1 MDYVKFYGMEAEPFR
16 NEPDRRF
23 YFEGNAP
30 SQARIRLLRGLW
42 QCKGLCVLVGGPGC
56 GKTTL
61 ARHLL
66 DSLNGKN
73 RTVRLLAI
81 PHSACDAGWVLPRIA
96 AAFGVTRPATGAMGL
111 LGQIMEQFARI
122 KAAGSHPVLFIDE
135 AQMLRNR
142 DVMEEFRGLLN
153 LEHKGAKLLSLVL
166 LGLPELSEVL
176 HLDEA
181 LAQRIDIRIQLGVLD
196 DNDTAEYIK
205 HRLSCVGGAPGLFSG
220 DAIEAIHRYS
230 RGVPRMI
237 NTLCDNALFEAYLA
251 RHKSIDLPL
260 VTQVA
265 RDLDLVPRE
274 NAEQSAAPQA
284 EPAEPERDPIHE
296 LAAEGIAMHDSA
308 MPDEAEHD
316 VLMQELSGQPAP
328 DHDML
333 LQELPSQPASPHD
346 MLLQEVQ
353 GQSALQQEVPMQ
365 EQPVQPA
372 PQQAVPMQEQ
382 PMQPAPQQA
391 VPAREQPMQ
400 PAPQQAVPVQ
410 QQPVQPAPQ
419 QAVPMQQQPVQP
431 APQQAVPMQEQ
442 PVQPAPQQ
450 AVPMQPAPQQAVP
463 MQQQPMQPA
472 PQRAVPV
479 QEQPMQ
485 PAPQRAVPMQEQPM
499 QPAPQ
504 RAVPMQEQP
513 MQPTPQQAVP
523 SQPAPQQAIPMQ
535 ELPSQPVPQQV
546 APVQEAPSQPA
557 PQREVPMQEAVP
569 EQELL
574 LQDETQQVALE
585 NDPLMLELPPAAPQ
599 AVQPQ
604 MQGVSA
610 PAPSPQAVAPSPGAA
625 VAQGEAQPAGGADAW
640 APPRKPSA
648 PLAASEADFDS
659 APATQVWGSPALERD
674 EPELGFSEADQE
686 LSLEGAEQLA
696 ESTPEPTPEPK
707 EPPTLS
713 SLSDGP
719 DPDGE
724 TSDTLAGLVM
734 EMDEDWKSQPPQPR
748 RQPQASPQPQAAPQP
763 QVSPQAR
770 PQASPRPQPQATQ
783 QAAAQ
788 PQSSDLVDT
797 LFDEIQ
803 LDD

>member
-391 VPAREQPMQ
+391 VP
-400 PAPQQAVPVQ
+400 
-410 QQPVQPAPQ
+410 
-419 QAVPMQQQPVQP
+419 
-431 APQQAVPMQEQ
+431 
-442 PVQPAPQQ
+442 
-450 AVPMQPAPQQAVP
+450 
-463 MQQQPMQPA
+463 
-472 PQRAVPV
+472 
-479 QEQPMQ
+479 
-485 PAPQRAVPMQEQPM
+485 MQEQPM

-504 RAVPMQEQP
+504 QAVPMQEQP